1 MVSFRMNY
9 AALRLINLR
18 YFLLFS
24 PAHQL
29 IYSNLISD
37 KCLAINNQVETNA
50 YYGFLCLSCPRFSNT
65 LLGTIQAHEENRAR
79 SMFVQTNSASLENVN
94 PTTH

>member
-9 AALRLINLR
+9 AALRLINLH

-50 YYGFLCLSCPRFSNT
+50 YYNFLCLSCPRFSNT

-94 PTTH
+94 PTAH